1 MDGRG
6 STCFDNV
13 CKVLGV
19 GFNLNRSGER
29 TLTIQNTQQ
38 RLQDMVDP
46 DIFDGRLFVEA
57 GRIGAK

>member
-13 CKVLGV
+13 WTVLGV

-29 TLTIQNTQQ
+29 TVTIQNTQQ

-46 DIFDGRLFVEA
+46 GIFGGRLFVEA
-57 GRIGAK
+57 GRSGAK